1 MGTEHIT
8 YRHFGSKT
16 FHPEYFGKIVNDP
29 SRSKPYGGLWA
40 SRVDAS
46 HGWEEFCRCA
56 HYQTKSLRKHF
67 DFTLLPD
74 ANVYTIHSMK
84 DLTALPMRENP
95 NPAVYGMY
103 LPDFEK
109 CVRLGIDAVELA
121 WYGDEFRQAGSGP
134 VGNALRSW
142 DCDSIVI
149 LNPDIILTEEVTKQR
164 KERCLDCAY
173 LVEDENGNWVCDDCG
188 KNVKMIPDHAC
199 SAEQDW

>member
-8 YRHFGSKT
+8 YRHFGSET
-16 FHPEYFGKIVNDP
+16 FHPEYFGKIINDP
-29 SRSKPYGGLWA
+29 NRSKPYGGLWA

-46 HGWEEFCRCA
+46 HGWEEFCRYG
-56 HYQTKSLRKHF
+56 HYQTESLRKHF

-74 ANVYTIHSMK
+74 ANVYTIRSMK
-84 DLTALPMRENP
+84 DLTILPMRENP

-109 CVRLGIDAVELA
+109 CVRLGIDAVELT

-164 KERCLDCAY
+164 KERCLDRAY
-173 LVEDENGNWVCDDCG
+173 LVEDENGNWVCDDCS
-188 KNVKMIPDHAC
+188 KNVEMIPDHAC
-199 SAEQDW
+199 SAEQNW

>member
-1 MGTEHIT
+1 M
-8 YRHFGSKT
+8 
-16 FHPEYFGKIVNDP
+16 
-29 SRSKPYGGLWA
+29 
-40 SRVDAS
+40 
-46 HGWEEFCRCA
+46 
-56 HYQTKSLRKHF
+56 RK
-67 DFTLLPD
+67 
-74 ANVYTIHSMK
+74 
-84 DLTALPMRENP
+84 NP

-142 DCDSIVI
+142 DCDSIII

-188 KNVKMIPDHAC
+188 KNVEMIPDHAC
-199 SAEQDW
+199 SAEQNW

>member
-8 YRHFGSKT
+8 YRHFGSET

-121 WYGDEFRQAGSGP
+121 WYGGEFRQAGSGP

-173 LVEDENGNWVCDDCG
+173 LVEDENGN
-188 KNVKMIPDHAC
+188 
-199 SAEQDW
+199 